1 MAANAPNEDELV
13 ALKEYAESDAQ
24 RRAIDLAIEHGSGR
38 AAAKALG
45 VSPNSINEPIQRVRK
60 RAALSGYAPGHF
72 QGGVAPGYRMGKVTV
87 QRGPGGVERVWER
100 QHPEEERYEA
110 LVARCDERLKDFPRF
125 APAPAPGPANAPL
138 TNFLGLFDLH
148 IGEKI
153 SSDDPTARWDIATAK
168 ATITASVSHAIS
180 VAPKAKRFVL
190 CFGGDAIHY
199 DGLLPVTP
207 KSRHVLH
214 SDGDFDDMVDA
225 VLDVAVFSIDR
236 ALATHEEVHLIWA
249 EGNHDEASSVW
260 MRKMLARIY
269 ADEPRLTVVQSKI
282 PYYAL
287 QFGEVMIGVHHGHK
301 AKLTRYAGIFA
312 NMFRKM
318 WGATTYA
325 YGHRGH
331 EHHIH
336 EKESDGMIGTQHPSL
351 APSDDYASG
360 MGLISRR
367 GCMMV
372 TYHDLYGEVSR
383 NTTRPEMLGLFD
395 EKLAA

>member
-1 MAANAPNEDELV
+1 MSADLNY
-13 ALKEYAESDAQ
+13 LKEFATPRQWEMIAAYM
-24 RRAIDLAIEHGSGR
+24 EHGSYSKAGDAVKASYGNIGDAVR
-38 AAAKALG
+38 GVREKAAKAG
-45 VSPNSINEPIQRVRK
+45 H
-60 RAALSGYAPGHF
+60 APGHF
-72 QGGVAPGYRMGKVTV
+72 NDGVAPGYRMGKVTV
-87 QRGPGGVERVWER
+87 QRGPLGVERVWER
-100 QHPEEERYEA
+100 QHPEEVQFEA
-110 LVARCDERLKDFPRF
+110 LMARCEERLVDFPRL
-125 APAPAPGPANAPL
+125 APVEPPAPARAPL

-153 SSDDPTARWDIATAK
+153 SADDPASRWDIATAK
-168 ATITASVSHAIS
+168 KTIIESASYAIES
-180 VAPKAKRFVL
+180 APKAKRIVV

-225 VLDVAVFSIDR
+225 VLDVAISVIDR
-236 ALATHEEVHLIWA
+236 ALSTHEEVYLIWA
-249 EGNHDEASSVW
+249 EGNHDEASSLW

-269 ADEPRLTVVQSKI
+269 ADEPRLTVVQSKV
-282 PYYAL
+282 PWYAL
-287 QFGEVMIGVHHGHK
+287 QFGQVMIGVHHGHK
-301 AKLTRYAGIFA
+301 AKLNRYAGVFA

-336 EKESDGMIGTQHPSL
+336 EKESDGMISTQHPSL

-367 GCMMV
+367 GCMMI
-372 TYHDLYGEVSR
+372 TYHDDYGEVSR
-383 NTTRPEMLGLFD
+383 NTTRPEML
-395 EKLAA
+395 LAA

>member
-1 MAANAPNEDELV
+1 MPTPPLDITED
-13 ALKEYAESDAQ
+13 LKNPDWSTERE
-24 RRAIDLAIEHGSGR
+24 REIIDLVLAAGSVTIAER
-38 AAAKALG
+38 EAG
-45 VSPNSINEPIQRVRK
+45 VSPGLFYRSIRNLKK
-60 RAALSGYAPGHF
+60 RAAKHGHAPGHWDA
-72 QGGVAPGYRMGKVTV
+72 GVAPGYRMGKVTV
-87 QRGPGGVERVWER
+87 QRGPDGVERTWER
-100 QHPEEERYEA
+100 QHPNAEA
-110 LVARCDERLKDFPRF
+110 LEAFIARCEDRLEAFPRF
-125 APAPAPGPANAPL
+125 QALPPPEPAPTPL

-153 SSDDPTARWDIATAK
+153 SSDDPAGCWSIDIAK
-168 ATITASVSHAIS
+168 RTIVGSALHALRS
-180 VAPKAKRFVL
+180 APKAKRLVL

-225 VLDVAVFSIDR
+225 VLDVAVATID
-236 ALATHEEVHLIWA
+236 AGLQSHEEVYLIWA
-249 EGNHDEASSVW
+249 EGNHDEASSLW
-260 MRKMLARIY
+260 MRKMLARMY

-287 QFGEVMIGVHHGHK
+287 QFGQVMIGVHHGHK
-301 AKLTRYAGIFA
+301 AKLTRYSGIFA

-336 EKESDGMIGTQHPSL
+336 EKEMDGMISTQHPSL

-367 GCMMV
+367 GCMLI
-372 TYHDLYGEVSR
+372 TYHDSFGEVAR
-383 NTTRPEMLGLFD
+383 NTTRPEML
-395 EKLAA
+395 AA